1 MYRLHVVV
9 GRFGPSI
16 IYTGDRSGRH
26 AQLRSKG
33 LLLETVVVHDLFD
46 ANMHEVTGIRCR
58 GHNNMRLI
66 SASTSETSSAGGTK
80 WGGVER
86 HLEENEQRRI
96 CFLSGD
102 KPKQGK
108 TASTKGRNL
117 GCREATAGASAPC
130 MHSIGVVCK
139 FERINCCE
147 SNVENRH
154 LGHDTDNRS
163 TKFNRWRSC
172 ARHLVHLAIHKD
184 EVLLG
189 FPLQK

>member
-1 MYRLHVVV
+1 
-9 GRFGPSI
+9 
-16 IYTGDRSGRH
+16 
-26 AQLRSKG
+26 
-33 LLLETVVVHDLFD
+33 
-46 ANMHEVTGIRCR
+46 
-58 GHNNMRLI
+58 MRLI

-154 LGHDTDNRS
+154 
-163 TKFNRWRSC
+163 
-172 ARHLVHLAIHKD
+172 
-184 EVLLG
+184 
-189 FPLQK
+189 